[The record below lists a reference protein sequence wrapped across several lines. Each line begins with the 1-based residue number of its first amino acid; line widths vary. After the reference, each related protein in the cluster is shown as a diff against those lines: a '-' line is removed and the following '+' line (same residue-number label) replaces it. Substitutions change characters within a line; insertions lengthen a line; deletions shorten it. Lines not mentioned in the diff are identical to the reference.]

1 MSPEMRVKILLEAK
15 PNSWIAFSH
24 DEESIVAQ
32 GSSYLEA
39 VEQAEVC
46 GENDPV
52 LMRVPEEWLPMV
64 L

>member
-1 MSPEMRVKILLEAK
+1 MSPEMRIQILREAK

-24 DEESIVAQ
+24 DEKSFVAQ
-32 GSSYLEA
+32 GSTYLEA
-39 VEQAEVC
+39 VEQAELR

-52 LMRVPEEWLPMV
+52 LVRVPEEWLPMV